1 MNIINLLKIAYKALL
16 RNKTR
21 ALLTMLG
28 IIIGIASVIAMVSLG
43 QSSSQS
49 INNQIS
55 TMGTNLIT
63 VMRNN
68 QRQGGVSLGSGNV
81 QTLKARDVDAILQQ
95 AENISMASPVVNAS
109 GQLVMGSNNW
119 PGNIQGGN
127 THLLE
132 IRKYEL
138 ESGTNFTEQDV
149 KTASKVC
156 IIGQTVIENLFPN
169 GENPI
174 GQTIRFG
181 RIPFKIIGT
190 LVPKGQNQMGQDQDD
205 VVIAPYT
212 TVQKR
217 ILAVDFVHTI
227 VASAVSENVVTD
239 AVGEIESILR
249 VTHKIKPG
257 QPDDFRVRTQQE
269 MLDMMD
275 SVSGFLT
282 VLLAAIA
289 CISLLVG
296 GIGIMNIMF
305 VTVTERTK
313 EIGLRMSIGAHNR
326 DILLQFLC
334 ESTMLSLVGGI
345 IGILLGLV
353 LSYVGA
359 SFLNWPVVV
368 NVPIVLSSFLFCGVI
383 GIFFGLH
390 PAMKA
395 ASLDPINAL
404 RYE

>member
-1 MNIINLLKIAYKALL
+1 MNILNLLKIAYKALL

-68 QRQGGVSLGSGNV
+68 QRMGGVSQGSGNV

-95 AENISMASPVVNAS
+95 AKNVSMASPVVNAS

-119 PGNIQGGN
+119 PGSLLGGN
-127 THLLE
+127 THLLD

-149 KTASKVC
+149 KTAAKVC
-156 IIGQTVIENLFPN
+156 IVGQTVIDNLFPN

-181 RIPFKIIGT
+181 KIPFKIIGT

-205 VVIAPYT
+205 IVIAPYT

-217 ILAVDFVHTI
+217 ILAIDFVHNI
-227 VASAVSENVVTD
+227 VASAVSEDVVTD
-239 AVGEIESILR
+239 AVAEIESILR
-249 VTHKIKPG
+249 VTHRIKPG

-275 SVSGFLT
+275 SISGFLT

-289 CISLLVG
+289 CISLIVG

-313 EIGLRMSIGAHNR
+313 EIGLRMSIGAHNK

-345 IGILLGLV
+345 IGILLGLF
-353 LSYVGA
+353 LSYLGA
-359 SFLNWPVVV
+359 SMLNWPVVV

-383 GIFFGLH
+383 GIFFGLY